1 MGVQG
6 FEPRSVAPKATMLP
20 LHQTPGT
27 ITGNSQLVSVYLKHS
42 ICSFLWTDGISVQN
56 VILDKRE
63 EGRHFSEF
71 MNSWIT
77 SSSIMSGSLTFET
90 PIGTPFL

>member
-27 ITGNSQLVSVYLKHS
+27 ITGNSQLVCVYLKHS
-42 ICSFLWTDGISVQN
+42 ICSFLLMYGISVQMLSGIKAKEV
-56 VILDKRE
+56 VI
-63 EGRHFSEF
+63 SQ
-71 MNSWIT
+71 NS
-77 SSSIMSGSLTFET
+77 
-90 PIGTPFL
+90 